1 MTTIEISGS
10 RNERAVFVAEDG
22 RRARR
27 LRYVAAAGVLLSCV
41 WLIGLG
47 IGMLGL
53 GKLPG
58 VSLSIPDVRAES
70 GQKDRSADIVG
81 SLSES
86 NRTVAATVPVA
97 EPALVRP
104 REPGSA
110 SLGAATRSR
119 RQAAPAERRP
129 FSENQA
135 KPGGQIGPQEP
146 VPAQPTPTPANRGWA
161 QRGWTTA
168 PGQSRQSRQSSP
180 KAPTEPTRRRGEPKA
195 TAPTAPIAPV
205 PPPLPPGQQKKA
217 DELKS
222 KA

>member
-1 MTTIEISGS
+1 MTTIESSGS

-58 VSLSIPDVRAES
+58 VSLSIPGVRAES
-70 GQKDRSADIVG
+70 GLKERSADIVG

-86 NRTVAATVPVA
+86 NRTAAATVPVA
-97 EPALVRP
+97 GPALVRSP
-104 REPGSA
+104 ESESA
-110 SLGAATRSR
+110 SMGAAVRPR
-119 RQAAPAERRP
+119 RPAAPAKSRP
-129 FSENQA
+129 PSENQA
-135 KPGGQIGPQEP
+135 KPGGQIVPQEP
-146 VPAQPTPTPANRGWA
+146 VPAQPIATPANRGWA
-161 QRGWTTA
+161 QRGWTTT
-168 PGQSRQSRQSSP
+168 PGQTRQSQP

-195 TAPTAPIAPV
+195 TAPTAPIAPA

>member
-10 RNERAVFVAEDG
+10 RTERAVFVAEDG

-41 WLIGLG
+41 WLIALG

-53 GKLPG
+53 GSLPG
-58 VSLSIPDVRAES
+58 VSLSIPGVRAES
-70 GQKDRSADIVG
+70 GQKERSADIVG

-86 NRTVAATVPVA
+86 NRGVAAVPVA
-97 EPALVRP
+97 EPARVGP
-104 REPGSA
+104 RESRSA
-110 SLGAATRSR
+110 SLGAAARPHR
-119 RQAAPAERRP
+119 PAAPAVSRP
-129 FSENQA
+129 SSENQA
-135 KPGGQIGPQEP
+135 KPGDQIGPQEP
-146 VPAQPTPTPANRGWA
+146 VPAQPAPTPANRGWT
-161 QRGWTTA
+161 QRGWTTP
-168 PGQSRQSRQSSP
+168 PGQSRQSPRSSP

-195 TAPTAPIAPV
+195 TAPTAPIAPA

-222 KA
+222 TA

>member
-1 MTTIEISGS
+1 MTTIEISGL

-53 GKLPG
+53 GELPG
-58 VSLSIPDVRAES
+58 ISLSIPGVRAES

-97 EPALVRP
+97 EPALARP
-104 REPGSA
+104 RGSESA
-110 SLGAATRSR
+110 SLRAALRPRTP
-119 RQAAPAERRP
+119 AAPAERRP
-129 FSENQA
+129 SSENQA
-135 KPGGQIGPQEP
+135 ETGGQIRPQEP
-146 VPAQPTPTPANRGWA
+146 VPAQPVATPANRGWA

-168 PGQSRQSRQSSP
+168 PGQSRQSSP
-180 KAPTEPTRRRGEPKA
+180 KAPTEPTRRRGELKA